1 MVKKDEAWSVMNK
14 AKYELEDKQE
24 KLEAAKDSYREAL
37 VEETIEAVLNILNE
51 DGTLTERDLKLTLG
65 DLALRTKQI
74 YIK

>member
-1 MVKKDEAWSVMNK
+1 MNKKDEAWSAMNK
-14 AKYELEDKQE
+14 VKYELEDKQR
-24 KLEAAKDSYREAL
+24 KLEDAKDNYRESL
-37 VEETIEAVLNILNE
+37 VEEAIETVLNILNE